1 MLLAEHLRQQPF
13 TLTMSCTFFG
23 FFAHSGALAALL
35 EEGLYPSKVMGSS
48 AGAVVAGMYAAGY
61 SPDEMYEQFIQ
72 LTFGDIFSF
81 CPTMYF
87 GFPYL
92 CFFKQKMEFLEDK
105 MLGGDRPKL
114 IEDCSL
120 PLSISVY
127 DATDS
132 KRRVMTRGRLSTAI
146 AASAAVPFLMH
157 GVYDD
162 EDGHRLVDAGV
173 GGDMLGIAGA
183 DPQDTILCINLFV
196 RAFLPTTP
204 HHLPKAVVVDLFGV
218 PFCAP
223 SKLQTTGPV
232 ARLAAYNAMKKALRQ
247 PVTTYTYCAQR
258 IQVNAPPPAIEH
270 GEE

>member
-1 MLLAEHLRQQPF
+1 MLLAEHLSKQPF

-23 FFAHSGALAALL
+23 FFAHSGALLALL

-48 AGAVVAGMYAAGY
+48 AGAVVAGMHAAGY
-61 SPDEMYEQFIQ
+61 TPDEMFEQFIQ
-72 LTFGDIFSF
+72 LSFSDIFSF
-81 CPTMYF
+81 CPTVYG
-87 GFPYL
+87 GFPYV
-92 CFFKQKMEFLEDK
+92 CFFKQRMEFLEDRI
-105 MLGGDRPKL
+105 LDGDRPKR
-114 IEDCSL
+114 IEDCKI

-162 EDGHRLVDAGV
+162 DDGHRLVDAGV
-173 GGDMLGIAGA
+173 GGDMLGISGA

-196 RAFLPTTP
+196 RAFLPQLP
-204 HHLPKAVVVDLFGV
+204 HHLPKAIVVDLFGV

-223 SKLQTTGPV
+223 SSLQTTGPE
-232 ARLAAYNAMKKALRQ
+232 ARLAAYNAMKRALKQ
-247 PVTTYTYCAQR
+247 PVHTYSSLGPQR
-258 IQVNAPPPAIEH
+258 IQVHALS
-270 GEE
+270 